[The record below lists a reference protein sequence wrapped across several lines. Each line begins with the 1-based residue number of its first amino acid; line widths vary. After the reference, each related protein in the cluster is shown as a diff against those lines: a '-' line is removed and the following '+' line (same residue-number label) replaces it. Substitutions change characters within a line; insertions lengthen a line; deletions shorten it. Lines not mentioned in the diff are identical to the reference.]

1 MPSRA
6 DGIHRNNLSKHKKE
20 LSTMAQGNFTWQRG
34 DITGD
39 IYFDY
44 LRPEN
49 QDPVPYL
56 RLYLMIDG
64 SPEAKPV
71 KGLRVLVYG
80 TLAEL
85 VYGHIQKGSRI
96 GVEGHIQMR
105 SRPNTT
111 TPVFEV
117 VAERIEFIRN
127 IDYERGK
134 QVIAELKQRS
144 KRNGSASSDLEAVKL
159 ILETGEY
166 AHDAE

>member
-1 MPSRA
+1 
-6 DGIHRNNLSKHKKE
+6 
-20 LSTMAQGNFTWQRG
+20 MAQGNMTWQRG

-49 QDPVPYL
+49 MDPVPYL
-56 RLYLMIDG
+56 RLHLMIDG

-71 KGLRVLVYG
+71 KCLRILVYG

-85 VYGHIQKGSRI
+85 VFGHVQKGSRI

-105 SRPNTT
+105 NRPGIA

-117 VAERIEFIRN
+117 VAERVEFIRN

-134 QVIAELKQRS
+134 QVVAALKQRG
-144 KRNGSASSDLEAVKL
+144 KQKNPGAVDLEV
-159 ILETGEY
+159 LEQFIGNQDQVEDI
-166 AHDAE
+166 A

>member
-1 MPSRA
+1 
-6 DGIHRNNLSKHKKE
+6 
-20 LSTMAQGNFTWQRG
+20 MAQGNFTWQRG

-44 LRPEN
+44 LHPKN
-49 QDPVPYL
+49 QEPLPYL

-64 SPEAKPV
+64 SPDAKPV
-71 KGLRVLVYG
+71 KGLRILVYG

-85 VYGHIQKGSRI
+85 VFGHVQKGSRI

-105 SRPNTT
+105 NRPNTT
-111 TPVFEV
+111 TPVFEI

-134 QVIAELKQRS
+134 QIAEELKQRGKRDIS
-144 KRNGSASSDLEAVKL
+144 KQSVFLAS
-159 ILETGEY
+159 GEY
-166 AHDAE
+166 CDE

>member
-1 MPSRA
+1 
-6 DGIHRNNLSKHKKE
+6 
-20 LSTMAQGNFTWQRG
+20 MAQGNFCWQRG

-44 LRPEN
+44 LHPQNRE
-49 QDPVPYL
+49 PVPYL

-64 SPEAKPV
+64 SPESRPV
-71 KGLRVLVYG
+71 KGLRILVYG
-80 TLAEL
+80 NLAEL
-85 VYGHIQKGSRI
+85 VYGHVRKGSRI
-96 GVEGHIQMR
+96 GVEGHIQLR
-105 SRPNTT
+105 NRPNTT

-144 KRNGSASSDLEAVKL
+144 RQNMDGIANMETVYQ
-159 ILETGEY
+159 ILAGGEFI
-166 AHDAE
+166 DDNK

>member
-1 MPSRA
+1 
-6 DGIHRNNLSKHKKE
+6 
-20 LSTMAQGNFTWQRG
+20 MAQGNLTWQRG

-44 LRPEN
+44 LHPEN
-49 QDPVPYL
+49 QEAVPYL

-64 SPEAKPV
+64 SPEARPV
-71 KGLRVLVYG
+71 KGLRILVYG

-85 VYGHIQKGSRI
+85 VYGHVQKGSRI

-111 TPVFEV
+111 TPVFEI

-134 QVIAELKQRS
+134 LVVAELKQRS
-144 KRNGSASSDLEAVKL
+144 KRNGSGKSDLELVNQ
-159 ILETGEY
+159 IMGTGMY
-166 AHDAE
+166 SHDSE

>member
-1 MPSRA
+1 
-6 DGIHRNNLSKHKKE
+6 
-20 LSTMAQGNFTWQRG
+20 MAQGNFTWQRG

-44 LRPEN
+44 LRPQN
-49 QDPVPYL
+49 QEPVPYV
-56 RLYLMIDG
+56 RMYLMIDG

-85 VYGHIQKGSRI
+85 VYGHVQKGSRI

-105 SRPNTT
+105 TRPNIP

-134 QVIAELKQRS
+134 QVIAELKQRG
-144 KRNGSASSDLEAVKL
+144 KQNGSAASDLEAVKL
-159 ILETGEY
+159 IFETGEVD
-166 AHDAE
+166 HDGE

>member
-1 MPSRA
+1 M
-6 DGIHRNNLSKHKKE
+6 
-20 LSTMAQGNFTWQRG
+20 TVGNQTWQVG

-44 LRPEN
+44 LHPHN

-64 SPEAKPV
+64 NFESKPV
-71 KGLRVLVYG
+71 KGLRILVYG
-80 TLAEL
+80 VDAEMM
-85 VYGHIQKGSRI
+85 YGHLQKGSRI
-96 GVEGHIQMR
+96 GVAGHIQLR
-105 SRPNTT
+105 YRPNIT

-134 QVIAELKQRS
+134 LVIAELKQRG
-144 KRNGSASSDLEAVKL
+144 KGAVTRVPDLGNITQ
-159 ILETGEY
+159 ILETEEIGSEN
-166 AHDAE
+166 D

>member
-1 MPSRA
+1 
-6 DGIHRNNLSKHKKE
+6 
-20 LSTMAQGNFTWQRG
+20 MAQGNFTWQRG

-85 VYGHIQKGSRI
+85 VYGHVQRQPDRCG
-96 GVEGHIQMR
+96 R
-105 SRPNTT
+105 SYPDAQPT
-111 TPVFEV
+111 
-117 VAERIEFIRN
+117 
-127 IDYERGK
+127 
-134 QVIAELKQRS
+134 
-144 KRNGSASSDLEAVKL
+144 
-159 ILETGEY
+159 EY
-166 AHDAE
+166 HHAGF